1 VLAARCRSGADR
13 AELAASVGGSL
24 RNISGSLRNELAALV
39 GARPCGARSGDGA
52 LPAALCLSMF
62 RLGDCRCSLDGA
74 LSLQVS
80 QNLADAGLKLNCRRK
95 RENQTCGDLSMFS
108 WRFY

>member
-1 VLAARCRSGADR
+1 MPLGADR
-13 AELAASVGGSL
+13 AELAASVEGSFC
-24 RNISGSLRNELAALV
+24 NIISRSFHNELAPLV

-52 LPAALCLSMF
+52 LPAALCHSMF

-95 RENQTCGDLSMFS
+95 REDQTCGDLSMFS